1 MGKEENQLE
10 KLQGELLDL
19 ITAENKGKVLSLLK
33 ELDKTSKR
41 MITRDIR
48 KAYKSATNFILYK
61 NEL

>member
-10 KLQGELLDL
+10 KLQGELLEF
-19 ITAENKGKVLSLLK
+19 IAPENKGKALSLLK

-48 KAYKSATNFILYK
+48 KAYKSATNFILHK

>member
-19 ITAENKGKVLSLLK
+19 VTAENKGKVLSLLK

-48 KAYKSATNFILYK
+48 KAYKSATNFILHK

>member
-19 ITAENKGKVLSLLK
+19 VTAENKGKALSLLK

-48 KAYKSATNFILYK
+48 KAYKSATNFILHK